1 MTLASS
7 SIRFIV
13 QFFILILLLNI
24 IAAKYER
31 PRMIQRPHQRSA
43 GSNYA
48 YAWFTRDIH
57 DDNFNSDEVSSQD
70 AARIKF
76 YKTLFEKD

>member
-1 MTLASS
+1 MSFTSS
-7 SIRFIV
+7 SIRFIL
-13 QFFILILLLNI
+13 QFFILILLLNVI
-24 IAAKYER
+24 LAEYER
-31 PRMIQRPHQRSA
+31 PRMIQRPHQRAA

-57 DDNFNSDEVSSQD
+57 DDDFNNDEVNSQD

-76 YKTLFEKD
+76 FKKLFEKD